1 MTTRRIGI
9 LGGTFDPIHCG
20 HIDLGHAAGQAL
32 GLTSLFVITSN
43 IPPHRPQPVASG
55 YHRFAMTT
63 MAVAG
68 VEEWRASDFE
78 LQAGAQSFTID
89 TLVRFHAEGYQPS
102 ELFFVVGT
110 DAFLDIESWKD
121 YPVLLDQAHF
131 VVVSRPGF
139 PVDVLA
145 GRLPSLARRMRRAP
159 FESATDGPSIFLIEA
174 PTTDASSTAIRHRL
188 AAGESIAGL
197 VPPPVQRHI
206 EQHGLYAAATA
217 HPGGFDR
224 LLTQAPGRLHGQD

>member
-9 LGGTFDPIHCG
+9 LGGTFDPIHSG
-20 HIDLGHAAGQAL
+20 HIDLGRAAGQAL
-32 GLTSLFVITSN
+32 GLTPLFVITSN

-68 VEEWRASDFE
+68 IEEWRASDLE
-78 LQAGAQSFTID
+78 LKAGEQSFTID
-89 TLVRFHAEGYQPS
+89 TLGRFHEEGYRPS
-102 ELFFVVGT
+102 ELFFVVGA
-110 DAFLDIESWKD
+110 DAFLEIETWRD
-121 YPVLLDQAHF
+121 FPALLDQAHF
-131 VVVSRPGF
+131 AVVSRPGF

-159 FESATDGPSIFLIEA
+159 FGIAADRPLIFLIDA
-174 PTTDASSTAIRHRL
+174 RTTDASSTGIRRRL

-197 VPPPVQRHI
+197 VPPSVQQHI
-206 EQHGLYAAATA
+206 EQHGLYRSATA
-217 HPGGFDR
+217 GPRGSDR
-224 LLTQAPGRLHGQD
+224 FPTHAAGRSHGQD